1 MKLIPFFLLLLLFL
15 IPIDSIYA
23 EQPPE
28 FWIKSM
34 EGKRF
39 RSSKQNSPYVIS
51 FFFVNC
57 PPCKKEIPMLHQFMS
72 TNYPSI
78 PVLFI
83 DPIKSDSKK
92 DIKKFANKTLKV
104 PLSLFYKDSFGSIS
118 KKFFKKGKM
127 YFPTIVGIKGNKYL
141 FRYSKI
147 DNKILN
153 EITSLLQNP

>member
-1 MKLIPFFLLLLLFL
+1 MKLISYLLLILLFL

-23 EQPPE
+23 DPPPE
-28 FWIKSM
+28 FWIKNI

-57 PPCKKEIPMLHQFMS
+57 PPCEKEIPMLHQFMS
-72 TNYPSI
+72 TNYPGI
-78 PVLFI
+78 PVLFM

-92 DIKKFANKTLKV
+92 DIKKFAKTWKV

-118 KKFFKKGKM
+118 KKFFNKGEM
-127 YFPTIVGIKGNKYL
+127 FFPLIVGIKGNKYL

-147 DNKILN
+147 DKKILN
-153 EITSLLQNP
+153 EMESLL

>member
-1 MKLIPFFLLLLLFL
+1 MKLISYLLLILLFL

-23 EQPPE
+23 ENPPE
-28 FWIKSM
+28 FWIKNM

-57 PPCKKEIPMLHQFMS
+57 LPCIKEIPMLHQFMS

-83 DPIKSDSKK
+83 DPIKSDSQK
-92 DIKKFANKTLKV
+92 DIKKFSKTLKV
-104 PLSLFYKDSFGSIS
+104 PLSNFYKDSFGSIS
-118 KKFFKKGKM
+118 KKFFKKGEM
-127 YFPTIVGIKGNKYL
+127 YFPTIVGIKGKKYL

-147 DNKILN
+147 DKKILN
-153 EITSLLQNP
+153 EMKSLL

>member
-1 MKLIPFFLLLLLFL
+1 MKLISYLLLILLFL

-23 EQPPE
+23 ETPPE
-28 FWIKSM
+28 FWIKNM

-57 PPCKKEIPMLHQFMS
+57 LPCRKEIPMLHQFMS

-92 DIKKFANKTLKV
+92 DIKKFSKTLKV
-104 PLSLFYKDSFGSIS
+104 PLSLFYKDSFGTIS
-118 KKFFKKGKM
+118 KKFFNKGEM
-127 YFPTIVGIKGNKYL
+127 FFPLIVGIKGNKYL

-147 DNKILN
+147 DKKILN
-153 EITSLLQNP
+153 EMESLL

>member
-1 MKLIPFFLLLLLFL
+1 MKLISSFLLLLLFL
-15 IPIDSIYA
+15 IPVDSIYA

-57 PPCKKEIPMLHQFMS
+57 LPCIKEIPMLHQFMS

-92 DIKKFANKTLKV
+92 DIKKFSKALKV

-118 KKFFKKGKM
+118 KKFFNKGEM

-147 DNKILN
+147 DKKILN
-153 EITSLLQNP
+153 EITSLL

>member
-1 MKLIPFFLLLLLFL
+1 MKLISYLLLILLFL

-23 EQPPE
+23 ETPPE
-28 FWIKSM
+28 FWIKNI

-51 FFFVNC
+51 FFFVDC

-92 DIKKFANKTLKV
+92 DIKKFSKTLKV

-127 YFPTIVGIKGNKYL
+127 YFPTIVGIKGKKYL

-147 DNKILN
+147 DKKILN
-153 EITSLLQNP
+153 EMESLL

>member
-1 MKLIPFFLLLLLFL
+1 MKLISSFLLLLLFL
-15 IPIDSIYA
+15 IPVDSIYA

-28 FWIKSM
+28 FWIKNI

-57 PPCKKEIPMLHQFMS
+57 LPCIKEIPMLHQFMS
-72 TNYPSI
+72 TNFPSI

-92 DIKKFANKTLKV
+92 DIKKFSKTLKV

-118 KKFFKKGKM
+118 KKFFNKGEM
-127 YFPTIVGIKGNKYL
+127 FFPLIVGIKGNKYL

-147 DNKILN
+147 DKKILN
-153 EITSLLQNP
+153 EITSLL

>member
-1 MKLIPFFLLLLLFL
+1 MKLISSFLLLLLFL
-15 IPIDSIYA
+15 IPVDSIYA
-23 EQPPE
+23 EQSPE
-28 FWIKSM
+28 FWLKSM

-57 PPCKKEIPMLHQFMS
+57 LPCRKEIPMLHQFMS

-92 DIKKFANKTLKV
+92 DIKKFSRSLKV
-104 PLSLFYKDSFGSIS
+104 PLSNFYKDSFGSIS

-127 YFPTIVGIKGNKYL
+127 YFPTIVGIKGKKYL

-153 EITSLLQNP
+153 EMESLL

>member
-1 MKLIPFFLLLLLFL
+1 MKLISSFLLLLLFL
-15 IPIDSIYA
+15 IPVDSIYA
-23 EQPPE
+23 EQSPE
-28 FWIKSM
+28 FWLKSM

-57 PPCKKEIPMLHQFMS
+57 LPCIKEIPMLHQFMS

-78 PVLFI
+78 PLLFI

-92 DIKKFANKTLKV
+92 DIKKFSKTLKV
-104 PLSLFYKDSFGSIS
+104 PLSNFYKDSFGSIS

-127 YFPTIVGIKGNKYL
+127 YFPTIVGIKGKKYL

-147 DNKILN
+147 DKKILN
-153 EITSLLQNP
+153 EITSLL

>member
-1 MKLIPFFLLLLLFL
+1 MKLISSFLLLLLFL
-15 IPIDSIYA
+15 IPVDSIYA

-28 FWIKSM
+28 FWLKSV

-57 PPCKKEIPMLHQFMS
+57 LPCIKEIPMLHQFMS

-78 PVLFI
+78 PLLFI

-92 DIKKFANKTLKV
+92 DIKKFSKSLKV
-104 PLSLFYKDSFGSIS
+104 PLSNFYKDSFGSIS

-127 YFPTIVGIKGNKYL
+127 YFPTIVGIKGKKYL

-147 DNKILN
+147 DKKILN
-153 EITSLLQNP
+153 EITSLL

>member
-1 MKLIPFFLLLLLFL
+1 MKLISYLLLILLFL

-23 EQPPE
+23 ETPPE
-28 FWIKSM
+28 FWIKNM

-57 PPCKKEIPMLHQFMS
+57 LPCIKEIPMLHQFMS

-92 DIKKFANKTLKV
+92 DIKKFSKTLKV
-104 PLSLFYKDSFGSIS
+104 PLSFFYKDSFGSIS
-118 KKFFKKGKM
+118 KKFFNKGEM

-153 EITSLLQNP
+153 EMESLL

>member
-1 MKLIPFFLLLLLFL
+1 MKLITVFFLLLTFLFPVESV
-15 IPIDSIYA
+15 IAD
-23 EQPPE
+23 PPPK
-28 FWIKSM
+28 FWIKNM

-57 PPCKKEIPMLHQFMS
+57 LPCIKEIPMLHQFMS
-72 TNYPSI
+72 TNFPSI

-118 KKFFKKGKM
+118 KKFFNKGEM
-127 YFPTIVGIKGNKYL
+127 FFPLIVGIKGNKYL

-147 DNKILN
+147 DKKILN
-153 EITSLLQNP
+153 EMESLL

>member
-1 MKLIPFFLLLLLFL
+1 MKLISSFLLLLLFL
-15 IPIDSIYA
+15 IPVDSIYA

-34 EGKRF
+34 EGGRF

-57 PPCKKEIPMLHQFMS
+57 LPCIKEIPLLHQFMS

-78 PVLFI
+78 PLLFI

-92 DIKKFANKTLKV
+92 DIKKFSKTLKV
-104 PLSLFYKDSFGSIS
+104 PLSNFYKDSFGSIS
-118 KKFFKKGKM
+118 RKFFKKGKM
-127 YFPTIVGIKGNKYL
+127 YFPTIVGIKGKKYL

-153 EITSLLQNP
+153 EMESLL

>member
-1 MKLIPFFLLLLLFL
+1 MKLISYLLLILLFL

-23 EQPPE
+23 EPPPE
-28 FWIKSM
+28 FWIKNI

-57 PPCKKEIPMLHQFMS
+57 PPCEKEIPMLHQFMS
-72 TNYPSI
+72 TNYPGI

-92 DIKKFANKTLKV
+92 DIKKFAKTWKV

-118 KKFFKKGKM
+118 KKFFKKGEM
-127 YFPTIVGIKGNKYL
+127 YFPTIVGIKGKKYL

-147 DNKILN
+147 DKKILN
-153 EITSLLQNP
+153 EMESLL

>member
-1 MKLIPFFLLLLLFL
+1 MKLISYLLLILLFL

-23 EQPPE
+23 EKPPE
-28 FWIKSM
+28 FWIKNM

-92 DIKKFANKTLKV
+92 DIKKFSKTLKV
-104 PLSLFYKDSFGSIS
+104 PLSFFYKDSFGSIS
-118 KKFFKKGKM
+118 KKFFNKGEM
-127 YFPTIVGIKGNKYL
+127 YFPTIVGIKGNEYL

-147 DNKILN
+147 DKKILN
-153 EITSLLQNP
+153 EMESLL

>member
-1 MKLIPFFLLLLLFL
+1 MKLISYLLLILLFL

-23 EQPPE
+23 ENPPE

-57 PPCKKEIPMLHQFMS
+57 APCEKEIPMLHQFMS
-72 TNYPSI
+72 TNYPGI
-78 PVLFI
+78 PVLFM

-92 DIKKFANKTLKV
+92 DIKKFSKTLKV
-104 PLSLFYKDSFGSIS
+104 PLSNFYKDSFGSIS

-127 YFPTIVGIKGNKYL
+127 YFPTIVGIKGKKYL

-147 DNKILN
+147 DKKILN
-153 EITSLLQNP
+153 EMESLL

>member
-1 MKLIPFFLLLLLFL
+1 MKLISYFLLILLFL

-23 EQPPE
+23 ETPPE
-28 FWIKSM
+28 FWIKNI

-57 PPCKKEIPMLHQFMS
+57 PPCEKEIPMLHQFMS
-72 TNYPSI
+72 TNYPGI

-104 PLSLFYKDSFGSIS
+104 PLSFFYKDSFGSIS
-118 KKFFKKGKM
+118 KKFFNKGEM

-147 DNKILN
+147 DKKILN
-153 EITSLLQNP
+153 EMESLL

>member
-1 MKLIPFFLLLLLFL
+1 MKLISSFLLLLLFL
-15 IPIDSIYA
+15 IPVDSIYA
-23 EQPPE
+23 EQSPE
-28 FWIKSM
+28 FWLKSM

-57 PPCKKEIPMLHQFMS
+57 LPCRKEIPMLHQFMS

-78 PVLFI
+78 PLLFI

-92 DIKKFANKTLKV
+92 DIKKFSKTLKV
-104 PLSLFYKDSFGSIS
+104 PLSNFYKDSFGSIS

-127 YFPTIVGIKGNKYL
+127 YFPTIVGIKGKKYL

-147 DNKILN
+147 DKKILN
-153 EITSLLQNP
+153 EITSLL

>member
-1 MKLIPFFLLLLLFL
+1 MKLISSFLLLLLFL
-15 IPIDSIYA
+15 IPVDSIYA

-28 FWIKSM
+28 FWLKSM

-57 PPCKKEIPMLHQFMS
+57 LPCIKEIPMLHQFMS

-78 PVLFI
+78 PLLFI

-92 DIKKFANKTLKV
+92 DIKKFSKSLKV
-104 PLSLFYKDSFGSIS
+104 PLSNFYKDSFGSIS

-127 YFPTIVGIKGNKYL
+127 YFPTIVGIKGKKYL

-147 DNKILN
+147 DKKILN
-153 EITSLLQNP
+153 EITSLL

>member
-1 MKLIPFFLLLLLFL
+1 MKLIPYFLLLLLFL
-15 IPIDSIYA
+15 VPIDSIYA
-23 EQPPE
+23 ETPPE
-28 FWIKSM
+28 FWIKNM

-57 PPCKKEIPMLHQFMS
+57 LPCIKEIPMLHQFMS

-92 DIKKFANKTLKV
+92 DIKKFSKTLKV

-127 YFPTIVGIKGNKYL
+127 YFPTIVGIKGKKYL

-153 EITSLLQNP
+153 EMESLL

>member
-1 MKLIPFFLLLLLFL
+1 MKLISSFLLLLLFL

-23 EQPPE
+23 EKTPE
-28 FWIKSM
+28 FWIKNM

-118 KKFFKKGKM
+118 KKFFNKGEM

-147 DNKILN
+147 DKKILN
-153 EITSLLQNP
+153 EMKSLL

>member
-1 MKLIPFFLLLLLFL
+1 MKLIPYFLLLLLFL
-15 IPIDSIYA
+15 VPIDSIYA

-57 PPCKKEIPMLHQFMS
+57 LPCIKEIPMLHQFMS

-78 PVLFI
+78 PVLFM

-92 DIKKFANKTLKV
+92 DIKFRA
-104 PLSLFYKDSFGSIS
+104 
-118 KKFFKKGKM
+118 
-127 YFPTIVGIKGNKYL
+127 YL
-141 FRYSKI
+141 FCSSIIEKI
-147 DNKILN
+147 FFQVFSTLN
-153 EITSLLQNP
+153 H

>member
-23 EQPPE
+23 EKPPE
-28 FWIKSM
+28 FWLKSM

-92 DIKKFANKTLKV
+92 DIKNFSKTLKV
-104 PLSLFYKDSFGSIS
+104 PLSNFYKDSFGSIS
-118 KKFFKKGKM
+118 KNFFNKGEM

-153 EITSLLQNP
+153 EIKSLLQNP

>member
-1 MKLIPFFLLLLLFL
+1 MKLISSFLLLLLFL
-15 IPIDSIYA
+15 IPVHSIYA

-28 FWIKSM
+28 FWLKSM

-39 RSSKQNSPYVIS
+39 RSSKHNSPYVIS

-57 PPCKKEIPMLHQFMS
+57 LPCIKEIPLLHQFMS

-78 PVLFI
+78 PLLFI

-92 DIKKFANKTLKV
+92 DIKKFSKSLKV
-104 PLSLFYKDSFGSIS
+104 PLSNFYKDSFGSIS

-127 YFPTIVGIKGNKYL
+127 YFPTIVGIKGKKYL

-147 DNKILN
+147 DKKILN
-153 EITSLLQNP
+153 EITSLL

>member
-1 MKLIPFFLLLLLFL
+1 MKLISSFLLLLLFL
-15 IPIDSIYA
+15 IPVDSIYA
-23 EQPPE
+23 EQSPE
-28 FWIKSM
+28 FWLKSM

-57 PPCKKEIPMLHQFMS
+57 LPCIKEIPMLHQFMS

-92 DIKKFANKTLKV
+92 DIKKFSKTLKV
-104 PLSLFYKDSFGSIS
+104 PLSNFYKDSFGSIS
-118 KKFFKKGKM
+118 KKFFKKGEM
-127 YFPTIVGIKGNKYL
+127 YFPTIVGIKGKKYL

-147 DNKILN
+147 DKKILN
-153 EITSLLQNP
+153 EMESLL